1 LIVFG
6 DTPVGIDEVDVEGYE
21 TGVGTNFI
29 NKGNPA
35 KADAHFVALL
45 RAKGAIIFGK
55 STMHEI
61 GNFSATHDSRHS
73 HRSVDVTI

>member
-1 LIVFG
+1 VLNIYASRFIVL
-6 DTPVGIDEVDVEGYE
+6 VDEVDVEGYE

-35 KADAHFVALL
+35 KADAHLVALL

-61 GNFSATHDSRHS
+61 GNQPCYVYYACND
-73 HRSVDVTI
+73 